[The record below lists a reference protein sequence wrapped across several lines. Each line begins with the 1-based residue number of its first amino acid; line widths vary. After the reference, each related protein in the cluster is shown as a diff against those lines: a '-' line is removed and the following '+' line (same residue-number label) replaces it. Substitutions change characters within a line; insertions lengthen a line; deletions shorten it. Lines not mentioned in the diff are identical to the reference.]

1 MEVAQTARFIAKS
14 ILTELKK
21 EGLDKYSLEGMENA
35 FISTYEI
42 VREDESHSY
51 TVSWSCK
58 KN

>member
-51 TVSWSCK
+51 TVS
-58 KN
+58 